1 MSYCCLLS
9 KLSRPGFNFLGG
21 GLSQT
26 SQMGGPW
33 VRPNLLNGDMGG
45 GGGGGGVRLKISRSV
60 STEP

>member
-1 MSYCCLLS
+1 MSYCSLLS

-21 GLSQT
+21 GLGQT

-45 GGGGGGVRLKISRSV
+45 GGGVRLKISRSV